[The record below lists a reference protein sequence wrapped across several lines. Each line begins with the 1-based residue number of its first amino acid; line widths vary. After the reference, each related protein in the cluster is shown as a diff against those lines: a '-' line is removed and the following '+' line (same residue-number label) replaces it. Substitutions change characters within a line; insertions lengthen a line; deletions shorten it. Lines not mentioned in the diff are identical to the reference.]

1 MSEDTQDDFTA
12 SPQPDPQAEL
22 QSLASNASP
31 ENEQANTEE
40 SAPVSAEST
49 LPPEAQGEANG
60 GPLGCCLGGMIG
72 LLLSGVLLS
81 LSLTF
86 ISHIQGGDGLL
97 GWLAR
102 ILLSILAFALLLFF
116 VIIGWRLGKRIFREY
131 DPPAVKERE
140 RRTRQPRRSRTK
152 KVQQEV

>member
-1 MSEDTQDDFTA
+1 M
-12 SPQPDPQAEL
+12 
-22 QSLASNASP
+22 
-31 ENEQANTEE
+31 
-40 SAPVSAEST
+40 SAEST

>member
-1 MSEDTQDDFTA
+1 MSEDTQDDFAA
-12 SPQPDPQAEL
+12 SSQPDPQTEL

-40 SAPVSAEST
+40 HAPVPAENT

-72 LLLSGVLLS
+72 LLLGGTLLS

-86 ISHIQGGDGLL
+86 ISHTQGSDGLL

-102 ILLSILAFALLLFF
+102 ILLSILAFALVLFF

-140 RRTRQPRRSRTK
+140 RRPRRSRTK